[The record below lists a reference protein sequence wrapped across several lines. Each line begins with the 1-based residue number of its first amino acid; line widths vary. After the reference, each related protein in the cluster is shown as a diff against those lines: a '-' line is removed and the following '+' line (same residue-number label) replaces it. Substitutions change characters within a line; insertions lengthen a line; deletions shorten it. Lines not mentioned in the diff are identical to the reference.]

1 MAMSLGSKL
10 GQTAHQAPLAQSS
23 FLLADPTQP
32 GTAWPCPALWQSLI
46 FIIFP
51 HFADSMRRGTA
62 GLRLSAV
69 PRLFYEYEWLSTRL
83 LSHQL
88 RWLVAFQFLVLSAVA
103 PCRSYW
109 SFYFHRFF
117 FFLFYFFFVSLL
129 LYFVNYW
136 VLDRRD
142 RRVDSVPLVV
152 MTSQFHF
159 AQLWYLAYYLRCHCF
174 RKYLTNTN
182 TRKDGCTDW
191 QIDR

>member
-1 MAMSLGSKL
+1 M
-10 GQTAHQAPLAQSS
+10 
-23 FLLADPTQP
+23 
-32 GTAWPCPALWQSLI
+32 PCALTILNFYYFSP
-46 FIIFP
+46 F
-51 HFADSMRRGTA
+51 RRLDAARSGTA
-62 GLRLSAV
+62 GFRLSAV

-117 FFLFYFFFVSLL
+117 LFLFFVSLL

-174 RKYLTNTN
+174 RKYLEKYEE
-182 TRKDGCTDW
+182 RRMHRLTDRQLGHW
-191 QIDR
+191 QID